1 MQLAA
6 QVACI
11 NVTESRAWNDLLP
24 HVSELRSI
32 SNEEA
37 RFQKQ
42 MEYINHSVEETTKLL
57 SDEQFLADAFTGI
70 MNDTALPEED
80 FWKKLLGEERYLR
93 SRKEE
98 LRNIRT
104 FVADKRIAAEMLS

>member
-1 MQLAA
+1 
-6 QVACI
+6 
-11 NVTESRAWNDLLP
+11 
-24 HVSELRSI
+24 
-32 SNEEA
+32 
-37 RFQKQ
+37 
-42 MEYINHSVEETTKLL
+42 
-57 SDEQFLADAFTGI
+57 